1 MASKA
6 ALRCSLARLHPA
18 NSLASASDLFYMES
32 VTTTR
37 YAGIW
42 FPLALS
48 AHTLPSLL
56 GLTFRIP
63 NLIIPGLANCCSRLG
78 SLCLSSAYG
87 TYWKLALICGDLLSQ
102 TTAHTVVWSLRL
114 PLLQQNTSIAFI
126 FPHLLMVHSHLLLG
140 TVHITIWQSFGII
153 LVRVLV
159 LYCGV
164 L

>member
-18 NSLASASDLFYMES
+18 NSLASASDPFYMES

-42 FPLALS
+42 FPSALLARTLS
-48 AHTLPSLL
+48 SPL
-56 GLTFRIP
+56 GLTFRIL
-63 NLIIPGLANCCSRLG
+63 NFVIPGLANCCSRLG
-78 SLCLSSAYG
+78 SLHLSSVYG
-87 TYWKLALICGDLLSQ
+87 TYWKLALIRGNLLSQ
-102 TTAHTVVWSLRL
+102 TTAHTVVWSLRP
-114 PLLQQNTSIAFI
+114 PLLQQNTSMAFI
-126 FPHLLMVHSHLLLG
+126 FPHLLMVRSHLLLG
-140 TVHITIWQSFGII
+140 TVHITIWRSFGII